1 MLFLAFSALLLNF
14 HSVLQNFPPHCTT
27 APLSLLNMFQNI
39 SIFQIFRPK
48 PTTFPYNL
56 QVLNL
61 C

>member
-39 SIFQIFRPK
+39 SNL
-48 PTTFPYNL
+48 PTQNDNFPL
-56 QVLNL
+56 QSASIKFVLN
-61 C
+61 